1 MATFPT
7 KENDVVALAEQ
18 MIAGLTDHASDFPS
32 VNKAEIVAELAN

>member
-18 MIAGLTDHASDFPS
+18 MIAGLTDHA
-32 VNKAEIVAELAN
+32 ELTVLDIDHIIA